1 MIPHNLY
8 VSFFIILYMKCKGD
22 SAIEGLMSKEKIY
35 NLGFFFFSLPVVF
48 PTFLKLRVGTR
59 RPG

>member
-35 NLGFFFFSLPVVF
+35 NLGFFFFLYLLFSQL
-48 PTFLKLRVGTR
+48 FLNSG
-59 RPG
+59 